1 MFASGSLKILLLAFG
16 LFSMANAI
24 ALYEGALI
32 SDYTGGANE
41 AGMIPGAGWIT
52 VMTPENP
59 SRWGIKY
66 LSALGVRGNPTNL
79 TIRSNAGPRF
89 TEPPVFF
96 IKNEQL
102 YQLNNQSSVFHVN
115 VMNTTELS
123 NSRDPAD
130 AQSHKL
136 RMEIT
141 PQKRGVR
148 GVWKW
153 KGTMLHFE
161 HGGISNR
168 GVFYGCQE
176 EIAPTITSLEIYLTS
191 IPTPKFC
198 QIVTL
203 HSWVGRE
210 RPE

>member
-66 LSALGVRGNPTNL
+66 LSALGVRGKHPPHPSSHSGYHPNLCVTGNPTNL

-176 EIAPTITSLEIYLTS
+176 EIAPTITSLEIYLT
-191 IPTPKFC
+191 
-198 QIVTL
+198 
-203 HSWVGRE
+203 R
-210 RPE
+210 